1 MGCLCRRT
9 IRQPWPK
16 RSCGCFARR
25 HCVNSWAPPRAR
37 ASSRNSAVA
46 LSAPESPMRT
56 SSLLLECAGE
66 EIVVMS
72 LKIVV
77 LGMMGCCPV
86 GGQAWIYLNW
96 LRAFSKLGHD
106 VYYVEDDPSWPYDP
120 TTNCITDD
128 CTYAVRHVSG
138 CLTRC
143 GFEGKWAYR
152 LPDRK
157 DRCWG
162 MKSAEIDELYRS
174 CDIL

>member
-1 MGCLCRRT
+1 MGCFGHRT
-9 IRQPWPK
+9 IRQRFRR
-16 RSCGCFARR
+16 RSFACFDRRRCAR
-25 HCVNSWAPPRAR
+25 SWAPPRAR

-77 LGMMGCCPV
+77 LGMMGRCPV

-120 TTNCITDD
+120 TTNCIT
-128 CTYAVRHVSG
+128 
-138 CLTRC
+138 
-143 GFEGKWAYR
+143 
-152 LPDRK
+152 
-157 DRCWG
+157 
-162 MKSAEIDELYRS
+162 
-174 CDIL
+174 